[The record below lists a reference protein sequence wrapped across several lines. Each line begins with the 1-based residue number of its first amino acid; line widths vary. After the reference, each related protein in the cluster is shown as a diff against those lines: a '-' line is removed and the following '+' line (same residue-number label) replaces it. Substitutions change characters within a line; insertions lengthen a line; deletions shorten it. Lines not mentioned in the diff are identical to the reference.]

1 MGLSMIWFRQYLSLL
16 IPLIALLVGIE
27 SILLVNRAVLSH
39 EELIG
44 KNYAIV
50 VVSTTQ
56 LNESDIKQKVSEIH
70 ALHKLDTSG
79 ILDEIKAEFKD
90 SKIDNLNNSLPFFYS
105 LTLNSFPNQYR
116 IKQIENDLLSL
127 GNITRIES
135 FSKSH
140 NQAYRLLVLL
150 KGCVLVLSGLIFVL
164 SFLLMTKQIEVWRF
178 EHSERMEIMTYLGAN
193 SKFKNAPLY
202 RLALIDSIIASLFV
216 IIFVIVLSNNDK
228 ISSIISMLS
237 ISIFSIKTFIID
249 YFILL
254 VSAYAISMFSVFMV
268 ILFQKEP

>member
-1 MGLSMIWFRQYLSLL
+1 MRWFRQYISLL
-16 IPLIALLVGIE
+16 VPLIALLVGIE

-50 VVSTTQ
+50 VVSKTE

-70 ALHKLDTSG
+70 SLNKLDTSG
-79 ILDEIKAEFKD
+79 ILSEINAEFQSSNIDDLKD
-90 SKIDNLNNSLPFFYS
+90 SLPFFYT
-105 LTLNSFPNQYR
+105 LTLNSFPNQHR

-127 GNITRIES
+127 GDITRIES

-140 NQAYRLLVLL
+140 NQTYRLLVLL
-150 KGCVLVLSGLIFVL
+150 KGCVLVLSSLIFIL
-164 SFLLMTKQIEVWRF
+164 SFLLMIKQIEVWRF
-178 EHSERMEIMTYLGAN
+178 EHSERMEIMTYLGAH

-202 RLALIDSIIASLFV
+202 RLALIDSIISSLFV
-216 IIFVIVLSNNDK
+216 IILVLILSNNNK
-228 ISSIISMLS
+228 INSIISMLG
-237 ISIFSIKTFIID
+237 INIFSLKTFVLD

-254 VSAYAISMFSVFMV
+254 FSAYVISMFSVFMV

>member
-1 MGLSMIWFRQYLSLL
+1 MIWFRQYLSLL

-50 VVSTTQ
+50 VVSTTE
-56 LNESDIKQKVSEIH
+56 LNESDIKNKIPEIYS
-70 ALHKLDTSG
+70 LHKLNTSDV
-79 ILDEIKAEFKD
+79 LNEISTEFKNSD
-90 SKIDNLNNSLPFFYS
+90 IEELRNSLPFFYS
-105 LTLNSFPNQYR
+105 ITLNAFPNQNT
-116 IKQIENDLLSL
+116 IKQIESDILSL

-150 KGCVLVLSGLIFVL
+150 KGCVLVLSSLIFIL
-164 SFLLMTKQIEVWRF
+164 SFLLMIKQIEVWRF
-178 EHSERMEIMTYLGAN
+178 EHSERMEIMTYLGAP

-202 RLALIDSIIASLFV
+202 RLALIDSIISSLFV
-216 IIFVIVLSNNDK
+216 IILVVILSNNAK
-228 ISSIISMLS
+228 VASIISTLG
-237 ISIFSIKTFIID
+237 ISIFSFKTFIVD
-249 YFILL
+249 YLILIA
-254 VSAYAISMFSVFMV
+254 SAYAISMFSVFMV